1 MGLIR
6 YLINKPITTA
16 VVVILIIMFGIIGL
30 NSLPVQLTPDV
41 QMPEITI
48 RTTWPGATPYEIEQD
63 IIEDQEDALK
73 GLENLMEME
82 SSSFN
87 NYGEIRLTFAVGTD
101 IDAALLRTSNSL
113 DEVSDYP
120 ENADRPIIDAAGA
133 NSSPIIWL
141 LLKRTQGDPDSVNEY
156 LTFFEDE
163 VRQHLERVPGVGS
176 LFVAGGTEK
185 ELHVEMDPT
194 ELARH
199 RISISQLTQ
208 ALQQAN
214 ENTSAGVLGI
224 GKKDYRIRTVGQ
236 FQTPEEALDVVITD
250 DGLNQV
256 RVADLATS
264 SIGFEKETMT
274 VQHLGQTSIV
284 VGVRKE
290 QGSNV
295 IELTRRVRN
304 VVDDLNNGILAE
316 KGLNFH
322 WAYDQT
328 PYIFTAIDTVKN
340 NVLIGGLLA
349 VAVLLLYL
357 RSVSSTAITAI
368 AIPISVVGTFI
379 SLWVMG
385 RNLNVVSLA
394 GISFAVGMLVDNAI
408 VVLENIDRHRQMGKK
423 PMTPPM
429 MACVRSSGRSSPPLP
444 PPLPCSCPSSSS
456 NRKPG
461 SCFAISPLL

>member
-16 VVVILIIMFGIIGL
+16 VLVILIILFGIIGL

-41 QMPEITI
+41 EMPEITI

-87 NYGEIRLTFAVGTD
+87 NYGEIRLTFGVGTD

-120 ENADRPIIDAAGA
+120 DNADRPIIDAAGA

-141 LLKRTQGDPDSVNEY
+141 LLKRKEGDPDAVNRY

-185 ELHVEMDPT
+185 ELHIETDPT
-194 ELARH
+194 ELARNK
-199 RISISQLTQ
+199 ISITQLNQ

-214 ENTSAGVLGI
+214 SNTSAGVLGI

-236 FQTPEEALDVVITD
+236 FQTPEEALNVVITD

-256 RVADLATS
+256 RVADVATS
-264 SIGFEKETMT
+264 GIGYEKETMT

-290 QGSNV
+290 QGANV
-295 IELTRRVRN
+295 IELTQRVRE
-304 VVDDLNNGILAE
+304 VVDNLNDGILGE
-316 KGLNFH
+316 KGLYFH

-328 PYIFTAIDTVKN
+328 PYIYTAIDTVKN
-340 NVLIGGLLA
+340 NVLIGGFLA

-423 PMTPPM
+423 AFAAAYDGVREVLGRFLHPPPQPLR
-429 MACVRSSGRSSPPLP
+429 CSSP
-444 PPLPCSCPSSSS
+444 SCLS

-461 SCFAISPLL
+461 SCSGI